1 MSDFCLRLKAG
12 ISENE
17 DMKMIMKKVKDLI
30 HDNKPITH
38 DMLESFKNNFSK
50 ETLDRI
56 KEETLEFISC
66 NMSHLPM

>member
-17 DMKMIMKKVKDLI
+17 DMKRVMKRVKQLI
-30 HDNKPITH
+30 KENKPITSE
-38 DMLESFKNNFSK
+38 MLSNFKNDFSK

-56 KEETLEFISC
+56 KEETLE
-66 NMSHLPM
+66 